1 MVHKFY
7 GDGEEQNLVFSAK
20 GKTDAVEFIYIIPTD
35 SRGSKDVLDNPPIVH
50 QLVYHDLGKDKEYC
64 GAIIEEDIIEK
75 GTGKYKGTMRSEMRL
90 DDNTAQLI
98 IDLLTNHSKFK
109 NNTLVNIKET
119 INPMLAPI
127 EIR

>member
-1 MVHKFY
+1 MFIESYSCFY
-7 GDGEEQNLVFSAK
+7 SLSGLTLSYQQ
-20 GKTDAVEFIYIIPTD
+20 I
-35 SRGSKDVLDNPPIVH
+35 
-50 QLVYHDLGKDKEYC
+50 
-64 GAIIEEDIIEK
+64 DIIEK